1 MGRERKGFGEGRKME
16 MMEERRKWKEKKREG
31 KT

>member
-1 MGRERKGFGEGRKME
+1 MGRKEKGLGEGRKME
-16 MMEERRKWKEKKREG
+16 MMEERRKETEKKREG